1 MNKQIAKNKRKARR
15 KNKVRSTISGSS
27 ICPRLSVY
35 RSNSSMYLQ
44 LVDDKKGVTI
54 ASAHTKEI
62 KDVKSV
68 EEEGLGNKEKISFLV
83 GELIAKKGL
92 EKKVKKVVFDRG
104 SYLYHGRV
112 KAAAEGARKGGLI
125 F

>member
-15 KNKVRSTISGSS
+15 KAKVRSIISGSS
-27 ICPRLSVY
+27 SCPRLSVY
-35 RSNSSMYLQ
+35 RSNSSIYLQ
-44 LVDDKKGVTI
+44 LIDDKKGVTI

-62 KDVKSV
+62 KDVKNT
-68 EEEGLGNKEKISFLV
+68 EEGLGNKEKISFLV

>member
-15 KNKVRSTISGSS
+15 KGKIRSTISGTS

-44 LVDDKKGVTI
+44 LIDDKKSVTI
-54 ASAHTKEI
+54 ASAHTREV
-62 KDVKSV
+62 KDLKSD
-68 EEEGLGNKEKISFLV
+68 EEGLGNKEKISFLL

-104 SYLYHGRV
+104 VYLYHGRV

>member
-15 KNKVRSTISGSS
+15 KGKVRSTIFGTSN
-27 ICPRLSVY
+27 CPRLSVY
-35 RSNSSMYLQ
+35 RSNSSMFLQ
-44 LVDDKKGVTI
+44 LIDDKKGVTI

-62 KDVKSV
+62 KDAKGD
-68 EEEGLGNKEKISFLV
+68 EEGLGNKEKVSFVL
-83 GELIAKKGL
+83 GELIAEKGL